1 MTDAGQPE
9 KGLPAVEQD
18 RTSGLSDDARAPAAV
33 ERLASRVV
41 YTNPWMTVREDEV
54 LFPGGHRG
62 IYGVVEKPDFALVIP
77 WDGRRLHLVRQFR
90 YPTGAAHWEFPQ
102 GSAEDAHQAP
112 EQLALREL
120 KEETGLSAGRLTPL
134 GFLYQANGYSD
145 QGFHVFVATE
155 LVPGARRL
163 EPTEQGMET
172 AAFSRSELEGM
183 LLSGDV
189 RDGPTVAAY
198 GLLRLHGTLD

>member
-1 MTDAGQPE
+1 MSDSDTPAEVRSSGETDHRSEPSGDS
-9 KGLPAVEQD
+9 GLPP
-18 RTSGLSDDARAPAAV
+18 TV
-33 ERLASRVV
+33 ERLSSRVV
-41 YTNPWMTVREDEV
+41 YANPWMTVREDEV

-77 WDGRRLHLVRQFR
+77 WAGGRFHLVRQFR
-90 YPTGAAHWEFPQ
+90 YPTSATHWEFPQ
-102 GSAEDAHQAP
+102 GSAEEGPHAP
-112 EQLALREL
+112 EQLARREL
-120 KEETGLSAGRLTPL
+120 KEETGLSAGRMTRL

-172 AAFSRSELEGM
+172 AAFSRSEFEAM

-198 GLLRLHGTLD
+198 GLLRLRGTLD